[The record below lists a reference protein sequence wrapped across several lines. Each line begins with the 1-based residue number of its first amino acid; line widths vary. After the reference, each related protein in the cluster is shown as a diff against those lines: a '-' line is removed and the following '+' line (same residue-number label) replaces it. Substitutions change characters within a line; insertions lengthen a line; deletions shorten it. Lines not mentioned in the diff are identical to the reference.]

1 MVLSANSQI
10 SEWND
15 LTEYESKQGTW
26 SLANNILQGI
36 VGINKRALC
45 VAGSET
51 DTAYSVQALVNQA
64 SGTKASVVVFYTED
78 ENFNPIYVE
87 CVLDFGAG
95 RLHIDLV
102 DAAQRAIVAEISF
115 SLTLGTAYIVK
126 VEASTY
132 SDGTGYVRFLVNNVV
147 QLYIEDL
154 AAIFTAGM
162 AGFACEGIL
171 VTDGATFSNVVIQ
184 SLVITAPPAAGVF
197 PITAAD
203 VAAQLN
209 ASGPDANNN
218 YTVYGLTIA
227 QAAIQAHIDY
237 ANNYINAILGAN
249 LLSSDPKYPIAVI
262 ACLDLACLRALVVSS
277 GGSLTGAYDYFLGDL
292 RVTRAAPYASA
303 LQRTTDNLKA
313 DLVKQIVNL
322 STAVKTADASVA
334 GNVPTY
340 RGGLTSP

>member
-1 MVLSANSQI
+1 
-10 SEWND
+10 

-64 SGTKASVVVFYTED
+64 SGTKASVIVFYTED

-132 SDGTGYVRFLVNNVV
+132 SDGTGYVRFLVNGVV

-171 VTDGATFSNVVIQ
+171 ITDGATFANIVIQ
-184 SLVITAPPAAGVF
+184 SLVTAPPTPEAFVTVENVIAHLNAAG
-197 PITAAD
+197 PD
-203 VAAQLN
+203 V
-209 ASGPDANNN
+209 NNN

-227 QAAIQAHIDY
+227 EAAIQAHIDH
-237 ANNYINAILGAN
+237 ATTYINGLIGSN
-249 LLSSDPKYPIAVI
+249 LNPSDAKYPIAKV
-262 ACLDLACLRALVVSS
+262 AVLEMACLRALVVSS
-277 GGSLTGAYDYFLGDL
+277 GGSLVGAYDYFLGDL

-303 LQRTTDNLKA
+303 LQRSIEDIKA
-313 DLVKQIVNL
+313 DLKRQIVNL

>member
-1 MVLSANSQI
+1 
-10 SEWND
+10 

-45 VAGSET
+45 VAGNET
-51 DTAYSVQALVNQA
+51 NTAYSVEALVNQA
-64 SGTKASVVVFYTED
+64 SGTKASVIVFYTED
-78 ENFNPIYVE
+78 EDFNPIYVE
-87 CVLDFGAG
+87 CVLDFGAS

-102 DAAQRAIVAEISF
+102 DATQRAIVAETSF
-115 SLTLGTAYIVK
+115 SLVFGTTYIVK

-132 SDGTGYVRFLVNNVV
+132 SDGTGYVRFLVNGVV
-147 QLYIEDL
+147 QLIIEDL
-154 AAIFTAGM
+154 ATIFTAGM

-171 VTDGATFSNVVIQ
+171 VTDGATFTNVVIQ
-184 SLVITAPPAAGVF
+184 NLVTAPPSPEAFVTVG
-197 PITAAD
+197 D
-203 VAAQLN
+203 VIGHLN

-218 YTVYGLTIA
+218 YTVYGLTITE
-227 QAAIQAHIDY
+227 AAVQAHIDHATMY
-237 ANNYINAILGAN
+237 VNGLLGAN
-249 LLSSDPKYPIAVI
+249 LSPSDAKYPIAKLAI
-262 ACLDLACLRALVVSS
+262 LEMACLRALVISS

-303 LQRTTDNLKA
+303 LQRTIDGLKT
-313 DLVKQIVNL
+313 DLVRQIVNL